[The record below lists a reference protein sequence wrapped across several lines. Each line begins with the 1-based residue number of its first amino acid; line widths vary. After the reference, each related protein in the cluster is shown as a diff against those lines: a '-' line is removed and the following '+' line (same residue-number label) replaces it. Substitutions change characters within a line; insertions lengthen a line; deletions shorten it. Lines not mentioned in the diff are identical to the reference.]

1 MRKQWNQVS
10 ANYQARHQIQ
20 TKDVHYGP
28 WAPTEPTLRLL
39 GDVRGQ
45 HVLELGC
52 GGGQCC
58 IALAKQG
65 AHAVGIDISDEQ
77 IAFARALAAKE
88 QVDVD
93 FSRGSAT
100 DLSIFQTDAWDI
112 VLSIYTF
119 SYLAELPLCLAECYR
134 VLRPGGRLI
143 FSLDHPF
150 RDCFFDAE
158 DEELALYPVRSYFDN
173 RAMQW
178 TFANTGVALQTH
190 HYTVAQWFALLQ
202 QPGFQVQRVL
212 EPLPPTDLLDELWPV
227 DSPHAPLRN
236 LPQTIIFVAEK
247 AQGTA

>member
-10 ANYQARHQIQ
+10 AHYQARRQIQ

-28 WAPTEPTLRLL
+28 WAPTERALGLL

-65 AHAVGIDISDEQ
+65 AYAVGIDVSDEQ
-77 IAFARALAAKE
+77 IAFARTLAAKE
-88 QVDVD
+88 LVDVH
-93 FSRGSAT
+93 FRRGSAT
-100 DLSIFQTDAWDI
+100 NLSAFQADAWDI

-119 SYLAELPLCLAECYR
+119 PYLDEVPACLAECYR
-134 VLRPGGRLI
+134 VLRPGGQLI

-150 RDCFFDAE
+150 RACFFDAE

-173 RAMQW
+173 TAMQW
-178 TFANTGVALQTH
+178 TFADTGVTLETQ
-190 HYTVAQWFALLQ
+190 HYTVAQWFTLLQ
-202 QPGFQVQRVL
+202 QSGFQVQRVL
-212 EPLPPTDLLDELWPV
+212 EPLPPLALLDELWPE
-227 DSPHAPLRN
+227 DSPYAPLRH

-247 AQGTA
+247 AR